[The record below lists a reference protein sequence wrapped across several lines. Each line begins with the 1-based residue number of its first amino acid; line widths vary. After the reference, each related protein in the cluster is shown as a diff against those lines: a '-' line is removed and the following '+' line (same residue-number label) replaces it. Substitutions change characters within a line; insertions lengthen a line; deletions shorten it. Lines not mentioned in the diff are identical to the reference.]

1 MEHTCRRGISKLGNS
16 PAEHKPPLHWAV
28 PHTSITYRTL
38 AGLANA
44 LLPVVARGGTK
55 LALGDRA
62 RRAALDHWRRWAT
75 AHRDRSRPLVWVHAP
90 SVGEGLQAN
99 AVLGRLRRRNPSW
112 QIVSSFFSPSA
123 ERLAGRQPVD
133 YAGYLPYDT
142 RSNVRHLLD
151 LLAPTAL
158 VFTKLD
164 LWPELATGAAARGVK
179 LGMIAGTVSAVSRR
193 GHPVAR
199 WLTRPGYQALD
210 RIGAVA
216 APDAERL
223 IHLGADPA
231 RITITGDPRFDSAA
245 ERVRAISPDDPLR
258 RLTTGAPTLV
268 AGSTWPA
275 DEQIVLDAYRLVRT
289 RVPEARL
296 ILVPHEMTH
305 VESLIA
311 AVRRAGWAF
320 GRLSELGPQVPAVVI
335 VDQIGHLATIY
346 AGARVAY
353 VGGGFGSAGLHSV
366 LEPAAAGVPVIV
378 GPRWQSSREA
388 GLLLAAGGARTVSG
402 PDAAVELADA
412 WTEWADSI
420 AGRAAGAQG
429 LQLVTRELGAADRNA
444 ALVEELLAAG

>member
-1 MEHTCRRGISKLGNS
+1 M
-16 PAEHKPPLHWAV
+16 A
-28 PHTSITYRTL
+28 YRTVAEL
-38 AGLANA
+38 ATA
-44 LLPVVARGGTK
+44 LLPVVARGSSK

-62 RRAALDHWRRWAT
+62 RRAALEHWRRWAA
-75 AHRDRSRPLVWVHAP
+75 AHRDPSRPLVWIHAP

-99 AVLGRLRRRNPSW
+99 AVLDRLRRRNPSW
-112 QIVSSFFSPSA
+112 QIVYSFFSPSA
-123 ERLAGRQPVD
+123 ERLAARQPVD

-142 RSNVRHLLD
+142 RSNVRQMLD
-151 LLAPTAL
+151 VLAPAAL
-158 VFTKLD
+158 IFTKLD
-164 LWPELATGAAARGVK
+164 LWPEFATGASARGVK

-193 GHPVAR
+193 GHPIAR

-245 ERVRAISPDDPLR
+245 ERARAIAPDDPLR
-258 RLTTGAPTLV
+258 RLTAGAPTLV

-275 DEQIVLDAYRLVRT
+275 DEHLILDAYRRVRA
-289 RVPEARL
+289 RVPDARL
-296 ILVPHEMTH
+296 ILVPHELTH
-305 VESLIA
+305 LDSLTT
-311 AVRRAGWAF
+311 AVRLTGWPS
-320 GRLSELGPQVPAVVI
+320 GRLSELGQAVPDVII
-335 VDQIGHLATIY
+335 VDQVGLLATIY

-388 GLLLAAGGARTVSG
+388 GLLLEAGGARTISG
-402 PDAAVELADA
+402 PDAAGQLADT
-412 WTEWADSI
+412 WTDWADSTV
-420 AGRAAGAQG
+420 GPAAGARG
-429 LQLVTRELGAADRNA
+429 LELVTNEQGAADRNA
-444 ALVEELLAAG
+444 VLVEELLAAG